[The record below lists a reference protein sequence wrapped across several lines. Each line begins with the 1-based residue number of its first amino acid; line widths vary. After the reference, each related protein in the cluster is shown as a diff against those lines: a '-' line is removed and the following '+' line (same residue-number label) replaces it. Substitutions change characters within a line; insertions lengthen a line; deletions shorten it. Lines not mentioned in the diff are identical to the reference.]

1 MGAFPSGRAWK
12 RGRQCCQTDWSDAI
26 PLGTVTPVT
35 SRIVLF
41 GATGYSGELTAR
53 ALVKRGQLPVLAGRN
68 ADKLKH
74 LAAELGDL
82 EIAVADVERPRSVG
96 GLVERGDVLVSA
108 VGPFSRY
115 GRPALAAAVN
125 RGAHYVDSSAE
136 PPFIQS
142 VFENWSPRAR
152 ASGCALLT
160 AMGYEYVA
168 GNLAAALA
176 LRDAGPSATQVAVG
190 YFPKV
195 SLNRSGLSG
204 GTLASIASTV
214 FAPGFARHGGVVSS
228 ERAGRRQRSFEV
240 AGTQRHT
247 LSLSGSEHYALPQ
260 TYPTLSDVDVY
271 LEWPGRSAKIMTL
284 LYRSCGGVLTLRP
297 VRRAGHR
304 IGRRLYPGS
313 TGGPNEQT
321 RLGGQAVVVAETFD
335 ARGNSLARVV
345 LEGINPYDL
354 TGGMVAWAADRIAN
368 VGVRGV
374 GALGPVSAFGL
385 DELTEGVRQAGMQR
399 TE

>member
-1 MGAFPSGRAWK
+1 M
-12 RGRQCCQTDWSDAI
+12 
-26 PLGTVTPVT
+26 T

-41 GATGYSGELTAR
+41 GATGYTGELTAR

-82 EIAVADVERPRSVG
+82 EIAVADVELPRTVSA
-96 GLVERGDVLVSA
+96 LVERGDVLLST
-108 VGPFSRY
+108 VGPFSHY

-125 RGAHYVDSSAE
+125 RGAHYIDVSAE

-152 ASGCALLT
+152 TSGSALLT
-160 AMGYEYVA
+160 AMGYEYAA
-168 GNLAAALA
+168 GNLVAALA
-176 LRDAGPSATQVAVG
+176 LRDAGPAATRVAVG
-190 YFPKV
+190 YFPEIQV
-195 SLNRSGLSG
+195 GRSGMSG
-204 GTLASIASTV
+204 GTLASITSTV
-214 FAPGFARHGGVVSS
+214 FAPGFARRGGVVSA

-240 AGTQRHT
+240 AGTKRHT

-271 LEWPGRSAKIMTL
+271 LQWPGPSSKIMNL
-284 LYRSCGGVLTLRP
+284 LYSTGGGVLALRP
-297 VRRAGHR
+297 VRRAAHR
-304 IGRRLYPGS
+304 AGRRLFPGS
-313 TGGPNEQT
+313 LGGPDERT
-321 RLGGQAVVVAETFD
+321 RVAGSAVVMAEAFD
-335 ARGNSLARVV
+335 ARGKILARAV

-354 TGGMVAWAADRIAN
+354 TGGILAWAADRVAN
-368 VGVRGV
+368 VGPRGV
-374 GALGPVSAFGL
+374 GALGPVAAFGL
-385 DELTEGVRQAGMQR
+385 DELAEGVRQAGMER